1 MKNDRGIYIKKMNGN
16 EWCEIENGIVTKN
29 LEYLGRLDDHIILFN
44 RADGNVIKV
53 YSNCVK
59 HSRSWYLCLHEGE
72 WIRKNKGF
80 KSINFI
86 QIILRI
92 AIFISQMIGL
102 ILMNFIF
109 NEKCQDCLKK
119 YEYFNIIPFILISG
133 LGALFSAFIFII
145 DLIYWFV
152 LSETT
157 DKITVM

>member
-1 MKNDRGIYIKKMNGN
+1 
-16 EWCEIENGIVTKN
+16 
-29 LEYLGRLDDHIILFN
+29 
-44 RADGNVIKV
+44 
-53 YSNCVK
+53 
-59 HSRSWYLCLHEGE
+59 
-72 WIRKNKGF
+72 
-80 KSINFI
+80 
-86 QIILRI
+86 
-92 AIFISQMIGL
+92 MIGL